1 MKTTNREFDAS
12 HALNHAAWLDQDD
25 TNRNLKVSTAHQVAS
40 FNCGRGTFDTAA
52 EHSAQC
58 HLHCQVADCNLP
70 VRNSVLQQE
79 AVHVFVGVQSASS
92 GVCEF
97 WVRCV
102 SSDIAGHVRTCCG
115 CASWSTWEV
124 STLAVHAAFA
134 NCMW

>member
-1 MKTTNREFDAS
+1 MHTTNQAFDAS

-40 FNCGRGTFDTAA
+40 FNCGHGTFDTAA
-52 EHSAQC
+52 EHSAQTC
-58 HLHCQVADCNLP
+58 TARLADFYLP
-70 VRNSVLQQE
+70 VRDSVLQQE
-79 AVHVFVGVQSASS
+79 AFHVFISVQGASS
-92 GVCEF
+92 GMLEC

-102 SSDIAGHVRTCCG
+102 SGDIAAHVRTCRG